1 MRVLRFELYRA
12 FHSRAFF
19 VSLMIGLIICAA
31 DMIAFCLKIRIDEN
45 YANYTMYMVQAWIGT
60 DYLFVYNELF
70 YELLPLIACLPYG
83 GSLFSDMKTGYDKNI
98 CVKASRTKYIL
109 SKGIATFLTAF
120 AAVAIPL
127 GLNLTVAAGL
137 YPDFYPDLL
146 DNMVGA
152 GFMNRCLFSEL
163 YNIDP
168 ALYCVAFL
176 LVDSIFSGVIALTSL
191 GISRFVKSHFTA
203 VATPMVIYIF
213 LSMLLFRSEDAEFSN
228 WSIEYM
234 LNPYPVVTTA
244 WYQILIAFVLILAV
258 NTVLICLFS
267 RRRDVL

>member
-31 DMIAFCLKIRIDEN
+31 DMISFCLKIRIDEN

-120 AAVAIPL
+120 AGVAIPL
-127 GLNLTVAAGL
+127 GLNMTVAAGL

-146 DNMVGA
+146 ESMVGA
-152 GFMNRCLFSEL
+152 GFMNRYLFSEL
-163 YNIDP
+163 YSIDP
-168 ALYCVAFL
+168 ALYCLSFL
-176 LVDSIFSGVIALTSL
+176 LVDSFFAGAIALTSL

-234 LNPYPVVTTA
+234 LNPFPVVTTA
-244 WYQILIAFVLILAV
+244 WYQMLIAFVLILAV
-258 NTVLICLFS
+258 NTVLIGLFS